1 MKQYIDP
8 NILIIDDRNK
18 PFDRDSDQVIN
29 IENFFSFYS
38 KTSEPFHK
46 LSFIKIYLLTNNL
59 KLLKYF
65 TKIIF

>member
-29 IENFFSFYS
+29 IENFLSFY
-38 KTSEPFHK
+38 
-46 LSFIKIYLLTNNL
+46 
-59 KLLKYF
+59 
-65 TKIIF
+65 